1 LLASASAWLGVTP
14 VQVLLIWLAVLFAA
28 VVRGLTGFGLAI
40 VMVPLIGIIIAPQ
53 QAVLVGIM
61 SSLMM
66 APLGYATS
74 RKRVDPA
81 VMQPLLIATVATAP
95 FGLWL
100 LTLTPPDM
108 ARLAIAGIAIASFP
122 VLLVKRAPHP
132 PEGILPRVATGMLT
146 GLLAGFA
153 AMPGPP
159 VIFYFVR
166 HGIAPAASRDAM
178 IVTFFWSSSM
188 VALAA
193 LVSGRFT
200 LPTAALALSCY
211 PALALGNAIGSKLFG
226 HVNEAAWRAATLA
239 IMAAAALG
247 AAYRVFG

>member
-1 LLASASAWLGVTP
+1 MALLLVWV
-14 VQVLLIWLAVLFAA
+14 AVLFAA

-40 VMVPLIGIIIAPQ
+40 VMVPLLGIIIAPQ
-53 QAVLVGIM
+53 QAVLVGIL

-66 APLGYATS
+66 APLGYIAS
-74 RKRVDPA
+74 RRKVDPQ
-81 VMQPLLIATVATAP
+81 VMRPLLIASVGAAP

-100 LTLTPPDM
+100 LTLTPPDV

-122 VLLVKRAPHP
+122 LLLARRAPHP
-132 PEGILPRVATGMLT
+132 PEGKVPLVATGLLT

-166 HGIAPAASRDAM
+166 HGIAPAASRAAM

-188 VALAA
+188 VAIAA
-193 LVSGRFT
+193 LLSGRFT

-226 HVNEAAWRAATLA
+226 HVNEAAWRAVTVV
-239 IMAAAALG
+239 IMAGAALG
-247 AAYRVFG
+247 AAYRVMS

>member
-1 LLASASAWLGVTP
+1 MTP
-14 VQVLLIWLAVLFAA
+14 VQVLLIWTAVLFASL
-28 VVRGLTGFGLAI
+28 VRGLTGFGLAI

-53 QAVLVGIM
+53 QAVLVGIL

-81 VMQPLLIATVATAP
+81 VMRPLLIATVAAAP

-100 LTLTPPDM
+100 LVLTPPDI
-108 ARLAIAGIAIASFP
+108 ARLAIAGIAIGSFP
-122 VLLVKRAPHP
+122 VLLAKRAPHP
-132 PEGILPRVATGMLT
+132 PEGVLPRVATGMLT

-188 VALAA
+188 VAFAA
-193 LVSGRFT
+193 LVRGRFT

-226 HVNEAAWRAATLA
+226 HVNEAAWRAVTLL

-247 AAYRVFG
+247 AAYRVLG

>member
-1 LLASASAWLGVTP
+1 MTP
-14 VQVLLIWLAVLFAA
+14 VQVLLIWTAVLFASL
-28 VVRGLTGFGLAI
+28 VRGLTGFGLAI

-53 QAVLVGIM
+53 QAVLVGIL

-81 VMQPLLIATVATAP
+81 VMRPLLIATVAAAP

-100 LTLTPPDM
+100 LVLTPPDI
-108 ARLAIAGIAIASFP
+108 ARLAIAGIAIGSFP
-122 VLLVKRAPHP
+122 VLLAKRAPHP
-132 PEGILPRVATGMLT
+132 PEGVLPRVATGMLT

-188 VALAA
+188 VAFAA
-193 LVSGRFT
+193 LVTGRFT

-226 HVNEAAWRAATLA
+226 HVNEAAWRAVTLL

-247 AAYRVFG
+247 AAYRVLG

>member
-1 LLASASAWLGVTP
+1 MTP
-14 VQVLLIWLAVLFAA
+14 VQVLLIWIAVLFAS

-81 VMQPLLIATVATAP
+81 VMRPLLIATVTAAP

-100 LTLTPPDM
+100 LTMTPPDI
-108 ARLAIAGIAIASFP
+108 ARLAIAGIAIGSFP
-122 VLLVKRAPHP
+122 VLLAKRAPHP
-132 PEGILPRVATGMLT
+132 PGGVLPRVATGMLT

-193 LVSGRFT
+193 LVTGRFT

-211 PALALGNAIGSKLFG
+211 PALALGNTIGSKLFG
-226 HVNEAAWRAATLA
+226 HVNEAAWRAVTLA

-247 AAYRVFG
+247 AAYRVLG